1 MKLAICKCIMAFTPS
16 VLIDSLNSTIQFN
29 KEQNIAETIG
39 NDVVIFRTQDAEGG
53 DDGEDD
59 ALHVEAHDELDAEI
73 VAASARHTHVGHPA
87 AHCRVVHRKL
97 SEVIIL

>member
-1 MKLAICKCIMAFTPS
+1 MRKLS
-16 VLIDSLNSTIQFN
+16 R
-29 KEQNIAETIG
+29 

-87 AHCRVVHRKL
+87 AHSQVVHRKL
-97 SEVIIL
+97 SEIIILK